1 MNHHPGPDGTPSGP
15 FPIAIVGAGAA
26 GRSYAD
32 CLVGDRRFELVAVI
46 DPKLD
51 RARSLL
57 PGETVLSRR
66 SAPSPCF
73 ATRRDSAFGS
83 EDLVDQT
90 HTSTSVH
97 DLIDAAPALG
107 LRAAIVCAPTNAH
120 VPLITALLDAG
131 VGVLCHPPLAP
142 SRPSARMIFD
152 TAHASKAPLLIAL
165 DHRRSD
171 EVATASDLIATGRLG
186 ALRMMRVHLRSD
198 RPAASGI
205 LRELGTV
212 AVDLVRTL
220 VGEVL
225 HVTADAADVSDART
239 TTAQLLVRTAADLS
253 VSVVLSA
260 DSALDSGWDVL
271 VEGTD
276 GALRLDVDGLSRHCG
291 LGWEPVCT
299 RTTSADLRSRHLG
312 DLANALANDRT
323 TSPFDEAN
331 TLAAGSVLEAARRSV
346 EIGGWA
352 RVIGEQLTRRR

>member
-1 MNHHPGPDGTPSGP
+1 MNHHPGLDGTPSEP
-15 FPIAIVGAGAA
+15 FPVAIVGAGAA
-26 GRSYAD
+26 GRAYANTLID
-32 CLVGDRRFELVAVI
+32 DRRFELVAVI

-51 RARSLL
+51 RARAML
-57 PGETVLSRR
+57 PGE
-66 SAPSPCF
+66 
-73 ATRRDSAFGS
+73 
-83 EDLVDQT
+83 T

-97 DLIDAAPALG
+97 DLVDAAPALG

-171 EVATASDLIATGRLG
+171 EVAAAADLVATGELG
-186 ALRMMRVHLRSD
+186 ELRMMRVQLRSD
-198 RPAASGI
+198 RAADSGI

-212 AVDLVRTL
+212 AIDLVRTL

-239 TTAQLLVRTAADLS
+239 STAQLLVRTIDDLS
-253 VSVVLSA
+253 ASIVLSA
-260 DSALDSGWDVL
+260 DSALDAGWDVL

-276 GALRLDVDGLSRHCG
+276 GALRLDADGLSRHCG

-299 RTTSADLRSRHLG
+299 RTTAAELRSRHLG
-312 DLANALANDRT
+312 DLANALRADRA

-331 TLAAGSVLEAARRSV
+331 TLAAGAVLEAARRSV

-352 RVIGEQLTRRR
+352 RVVAEQLARPRH

>member
-1 MNHHPGPDGTPSGP
+1 MNHDPGPDGTPRRNLVP
-15 FPIAIVGAGAA
+15 FPIAIVGAGSA

-32 CLVGDRRFELVAVI
+32 SLVGDHRFELVAVI
-46 DPKLD
+46 DPRLD
-51 RARSLL
+51 RARSML
-57 PGETVLSRR
+57 PGES
-66 SAPSPCF
+66 
-73 ATRRDSAFGS
+73 
-83 EDLVDQT
+83 

-97 DLIDAAPALG
+97 DLVDAAPALG

-152 TAHASKAPLLIAL
+152 TAQASKAPLLIAL

-171 EVATASDLIATGRLG
+171 EVAAASDLIATGQLG
-186 ALRMMRVHLRSD
+186 ELRMMRVHLRSD
-198 RPAASGI
+198 RPADSGI

-212 AVDLVRTL
+212 AIDLVRTL
-220 VGEVL
+220 VGQVL

-239 TTAQLLVRTAADLS
+239 TTAQLLVRTADDLS
-253 VSVVLSA
+253 ASVVLSA

-271 VEGTD
+271 VEGTE
-276 GALRLDVDGLSRHCG
+276 GALRLDADGLSRHCG
-291 LGWEPVCT
+291 LGWEPVCA
-299 RTTSADLRSRHLG
+299 RTTPSELRSRHLG
-312 DLANALANDRT
+312 ELANALRANLA

-331 TLAAGSVLEAARRSV
+331 TLAAGAVLEAARRSV

-352 RVIGEQLTRRR
+352 RVVTDQLARRR